1 MHVLTPSLVQTVC
14 SVPSWHSLCAT
25 KTPLQVHNF
34 PEGLAVGVG
43 FAAVGSSKHA
53 TFAAART
60 LAIGIGLQ
68 NFPEGLAVSLPLM
81 RAGYSRGRAFWYG
94 QLSGMVEPLV
104 SEEEE
109 ELAQCGSI
117 AWHCMTLCALSRLVS
132 WEHS

>member
-1 MHVLTPSLVQTVC
+1 MHVLTPPLVQTVC
-14 SVPSWHSLCAT
+14 SVPPLALTLCHQ
-25 KTPLQVHNF
+25 TPLQVHNF

-109 ELAQCGSI
+109 ELAQCGTI
-117 AWHCMTLCALSRLVS
+117 VWRCMTVCALSRLVS